1 MDTAAPYA
9 STAEGVSFS
18 FLTTEDIRRLSV
30 KQVVNPQIFDALGN
44 ATVGGLYDPAFG
56 AERGQMCVSQAG
68 DYRHCV
74 PSG

>member
-1 MDTAAPYA
+1 MDAAAPYA
-9 STAEGVSFS
+9 ATVEGVSFS

-56 AERGQMCVSQAG
+56 AERGQMCVRSTGIAIVRCG
-68 DYRHCV
+68 
-74 PSG
+74 P